1 MGAITRGKKRTVGWP
16 ADQSGKRGTKMLKAK
31 KKAAK
36 KPKGDDDAP
45 NYRSGSK
52 KKRPAKR

>member
-16 ADQSGKRGTKMLKAK
+16 ADQSSKRGTKMLKA

>member
-1 MGAITRGKKRTVGWP
+1 MGAITRGKKRSVGWP

-31 KKAAK
+31 KGAT

-45 NYRSGSK
+45 NYRSGAK
-52 KKRPAKR
+52 KKKPAKR